1 MCLYLANILIS
12 VVLCMVKFVITH
24 LHVSGIGNAQIRS
37 KSEVLSNVRIIGNV
51 L

>member
-24 LHVSGIGNAQIRS
+24 LHVSGIAMHKFAANLRFLAMC
-37 KSEVLSNVRIIGNV
+37 EL
-51 L
+51 